1 MLSKVTDAVA
11 ENLYDMAV
19 HKYAT
24 HVARRLL
31 SVLCGRDVA
40 PAARK
45 QQQAAAAAAQAA
57 AAGAGGEGE
66 GQQRSKV
73 GQAESLGVSK

>member
-45 QQQAAAAAAQAA
+45 QQQAAAAAQAA